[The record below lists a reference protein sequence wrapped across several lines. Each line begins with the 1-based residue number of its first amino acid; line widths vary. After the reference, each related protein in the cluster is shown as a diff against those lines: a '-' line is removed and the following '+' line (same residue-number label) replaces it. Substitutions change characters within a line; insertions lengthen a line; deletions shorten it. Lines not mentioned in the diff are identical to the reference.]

1 MTDLEKIGKDLS
13 EIINQDGDDISDG
26 EVVDQIIDYLK
37 SKNIY
42 TERIW

>member
-42 TERIW
+42 TERI